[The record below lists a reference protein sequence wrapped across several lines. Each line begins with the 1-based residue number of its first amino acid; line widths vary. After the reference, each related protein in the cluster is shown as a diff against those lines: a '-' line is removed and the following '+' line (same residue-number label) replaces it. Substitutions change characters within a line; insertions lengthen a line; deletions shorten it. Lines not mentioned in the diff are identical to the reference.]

1 MIKITPDPPCTSM
14 NSTAEDK
21 VDSISQETVPGKPRK
36 QPLFAVREDINLQDA
51 LTSVSQLL
59 KTAEYVADDIST
71 GANGI
76 ASDQIWTV
84 THSVEM
90 ARAMVDALLEKP
102 RRLTI

>member
-1 MIKITPDPPCTSM
+1 MNMHKKIVPDPPCTSPALIIET
-14 NSTAEDK
+14 SE
-21 VDSISQETVPGKPRK
+21 VLLSQKK
-36 QPLFAVREDINLQDA
+36 SLFSVREDINLQDA

-90 ARAMVDALLEKP
+90 ARAMVDALLERP

>member
-1 MIKITPDPPCTSM
+1 MNMHKKIVPDPPCTSPALIIEM
-14 NSTAEDK
+14 SE
-21 VDSISQETVPGKPRK
+21 VLLSQKK
-36 QPLFAVREDINLQDA
+36 SLFSVREDINLQDA

-90 ARAMVDALLEKP
+90 ARAMVDALLERP

>member
-1 MIKITPDPPCTSM
+1 MHKKIVPDPPCTSPALIIEK
-14 NSTAEDK
+14 SE
-21 VDSISQETVPGKPRK
+21 VLLSQKK
-36 QPLFAVREDINLQDA
+36 SLFSVREDINLQDA

-90 ARAMVDALLEKP
+90 ARAMVDALLERP